1 MLNNIRSLYRVTKNS
16 GKIVIDTRNWDKV
29 IKENIRFNTSDVK
42 KYSDKKYVF
51 TYVWNINGFDE
62 RSNVEILFIE
72 ITNDKEKNAFLLDWI
87 SLHLSMMNLL
97 VD

>member
-1 MLNNIRSLYRVTKNS
+1 MLNNIRSLYRVTKNG

-87 SLHLSMMNLL
+87 SLHLSMMNLA